1 MTEKFWQ
8 KDTWTTIA
16 IALVYV
22 IAAIGIGSLIAH

>member
-8 KDTWTTIA
+8 KDTWITIA

-22 IAAIGIGSLIAH
+22 VAALGIGRLITP

>member
-8 KDTWTTIA
+8 KDTWTTIT
-16 IALVYV
+16 IALAYV